1 MINTYNTNIWDH
13 FVCAEEYGN
22 ILKDK
27 FNRVCSFSTTKKFQK
42 PIISQEL
49 IKNGFRPTYPDN
61 KTFAIC
67 LTHDIDVL
75 FTPRNNVLKEIF
87 INTIRL
93 NPHLFYNIKILF
105 DKHKDYSIS
114 SIYEILEVEAKHSAK
129 SSFYFLSLLKN
140 EEDFNYE
147 VEEIGY
153 LIDEIT
159 KLDNEIGLHGG
170 HNAYNNKEIISIEKN
185 RLEKFI
191 KKEIIGYRNHFL
203 RFETPNTWAALANS
217 GIKYDTTFTYSN
229 CQGYRNGMCHP
240 FLPYNLITEKFVNI
254 LEIPPV
260 ILDSTLRGYMRIDK
274 QEAMNYCKKT
284 IEEIALLNGAVSL
297 LYHNGESYGMDFYDE
312 LLTFCKQNNGW
323 LTSAKELYL
332 WWTKNDFC
340 KQYNTKEKLCSL
352 SI

>member
-1 MINTYNTNIWDH
+1 MINDYSDNRWDH

-27 FNRVCSFSTTKKFQK
+27 FDRVCSFSTTKKFQK

-49 IKNGFRPTYPDN
+49 IKNGFRPTYPNN

-67 LTHDIDVL
+67 LTHDIDIL
-75 FTPRNNVLKEIF
+75 FTPGKNNLKEIF
-87 INTIRL
+87 VNTIRL
-93 NPHLFYNIKILF
+93 NPRLFYNIKILF
-105 DKHKDYSIS
+105 DKHKDHFIS
-114 SIYEILEVEAKHSAK
+114 AIYKILEVESKYNAR

-140 EEDFNYE
+140 EEDFNYNI
-147 VEEIGY
+147 EEIGY

-203 RFETPNTWAALANS
+203 RFETPNTWEVLANS
-217 GIKYDTTFTYSN
+217 GIKYDTTFTYHD
-229 CQGYRNGMCHP
+229 CIGYRNGMCHP
-240 FLPYNLITEKFVNI
+240 FFPYNLKTGEFINV

-260 ILDSTLRGYMRIDK
+260 VMDFTLHDYMRIGK
-274 QEAMNYCKKT
+274 QEAITYCKKT
-284 IEEIALLNGAVSL
+284 IEEIASLNGAVSL
-297 LYHNGESYGMDFYDE
+297 LYHNSELYGIDFYDE
-312 LLTFCKQNNGW
+312 LLNFCKQNNGW

-332 WWTKNDFC
+332 WWTGKNFN
-340 KQYNTKEKLCSL
+340 KQFNTKEYINSL
-352 SI
+352 